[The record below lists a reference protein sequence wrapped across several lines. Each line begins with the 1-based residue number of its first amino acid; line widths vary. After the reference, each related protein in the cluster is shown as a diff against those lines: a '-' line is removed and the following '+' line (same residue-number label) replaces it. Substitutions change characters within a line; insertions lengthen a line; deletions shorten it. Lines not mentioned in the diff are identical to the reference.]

1 MNQAQREQAEATAG
15 KLAQLLAE
23 TLIQATP
30 HTAKVHHEEHFRQ
43 VEDFLE
49 GLETHTAAKIGPFL
63 QELFDGVEVPEPLRP
78 IVADAVGPQAQF
90 SAIVTQLFL
99 YGIVSQLLGTSVQPY
114 LQGVSND
121 LWTKAVASG
130 ISVPVS
136 PAVIATAAARGLN
149 FGDDP
154 TVKMPDWAYTE
165 AAKSGTSKEDIDLQA
180 SIVGTPPSPQ
190 ELFELLRRGIIKEP
204 RLKQGMAEG
213 DTRDDWIDELSQ
225 LAHGWLTPLD
235 FVRAAVQS
243 QMSYGDAQE
252 WAKKTGLDTE
262 TALPISAGQVG
273 GSDDM
278 FGLAWAIAGRPPGP
292 VELANMALRK
302 IIPRDGKGAGETTFE
317 QGIAESDVK
326 TKWTEAL
333 WKLAQ
338 YVPPPNE
345 IGTLLE
351 RGGINHDQAVTLWE
365 ERGVPTELAHAYSYI
380 TEQQHVT
387 QDKLLAKGT
396 VLTAYFDRL
405 LTHPEAMDLLGSLG
419 FRGHVAE
426 TMLSVQ
432 DFRREMTALNAVVR
446 RVTTLYSQRKL
457 SAVHA
462 KDALL
467 KAGLDAG
474 EADAIMA
481 HWDALREQPIHLP
494 TAREIGLA
502 MQYGTIDQQTALA
515 ELAELGYQPRDAAI
529 VLSAHSKAKITPLPP
544 AGTTVTG

>member
-1 MNQAQREQAEATAG
+1 MAAVDPQQTQVLAG

-23 TLIQATP
+23 TQITAAP
-30 HTAKVHHEEHFRQ
+30 HLAKVHHEEHFRQ

-49 GLETHTAAKIGPFL
+49 GLEAHTAAKIGPFL
-63 QELFDGVEVPEPLRP
+63 TELFDGVEIPEALKPM
-78 IVADAVGPQAQF
+78 VADAIGPQAQF

-121 LWTKAVASG
+121 LWTKAVQAG

-136 PAVIATAAARGLN
+136 PAVIATAAARGLEL
-149 FGDDP
+149 GADP
-154 TVKMPDWAYTE
+154 TVNMPGWAYTE
-165 AAKSGTSKEDIDLQA
+165 AAKAGVSKEDIDLQA

-190 ELFELLRRGIIKEP
+190 ELFELLRRNIIGED
-204 RLKQGMAEG
+204 RLKQGMREG
-213 DTRDDWIDELSQ
+213 DTRDDWIDQLAQ

-243 QMSYGDAQE
+243 QMSYADAAE
-252 WAKKTGLDTE
+252 WAQKTGLDT
-262 TALPISAGQVG
+262 TTPLPISAGQVG

-302 IIPRDGKGAGETTFE
+302 IIPKDGKGAGETSFE

-326 TKWTEAL
+326 TKWTDAL

-345 IGTLLE
+345 IATLLE
-351 RGGINHDQAVTLWE
+351 RGGITKEQAVTLWE
-365 ERGVPTELAHAYSYI
+365 ERGVPAELAAAYRYI
-380 TEQQHVT
+380 TEQQHIT
-387 QDKLLAKGT
+387 QDKLEAKGT
-396 VLTAYFDRL
+396 VLTSYYDRL
-405 LTHPEAMDLLGSLG
+405 INHAEAIDLLGSLG
-419 FRGHVAE
+419 FRGHIAE
-426 TMLSVQ
+426 AMLSVQ
-432 DFRREMTALNAVVR
+432 DFKREMTALNAVVR
-446 RVTTLYSQRKL
+446 RVSTLYGQHKL

-462 KDALL
+462 KDALV
-467 KAGLDAG
+467 KNGLEPD
-474 EADAIMA
+474 EADALLA
-481 HWDALREQPIHLP
+481 HWEVLREQPIHLP

-502 MQYGTIDQQTALA
+502 LQYGTLDRQTALD

-529 VLSAHSKAKITPLPP
+529 VLSAHSKAKIAPLPP
-544 AGTTVTG
+544 AGTGVTG